1 MKNTNR
7 RNKKPRRNPYKPLH
21 EKLVNFAASSE
32 LDPELAA
39 RNEYLRLENMI
50 LRGMFFE
57 DKKRLRFTEE
67 EKKSLAR
74 AAAKVKGRSKFS
86 ATMLSPWQVV
96 NYSKRE
102 GGKKYVSVFPRKQNP
117 VRLSKAYKEDILRSI
132 VVDHP
137 QWNKW
142 QVWQEMLKYFDNI
155 PPFQVYNM
163 LYDMGFWDGEKPVK
177 GIQWNDFIKKF
188 EKVTWAGDFFS
199 TEVWTDHGQW
209 TFFTLFFVHLETQ
222 KVISAGTTN
231 HCTSQWLVNT
241 LKWWTGAGESP
252 FGPDARFLIRDR
264 DRRYTAEVDWYF
276 MEMGMMPRVISPGAP
291 VMNYHAEQFV
301 RKIKHECL
309 SHCLFLSGTALRKV
323 IDAYVDY
330 YNTQRP
336 NTKFNGGC
344 IIEDHTHWQ
353 TEGEIQQDIKV
364 PGLLNY
370 YFRVPKK

>member
-1 MKNTNR
+1 MKKTLLRNR
-7 RNKKPRRNPYKPLH
+7 KPRRNPYMPLH
-21 EKLVNFAASSE
+21 KKLVDFATSSE
-32 LDPELAA
+32 LDPDLVA
-39 RNEYLRLENMI
+39 RNEYLRVENMI
-50 LRGMFFE
+50 LRSMFLE
-57 DKKRLRFTEE
+57 RRKRLRFTEE
-67 EKKSLAR
+67 EKQELAR
-74 AAAKVKGRSKFS
+74 AAIKVKGRTKIS
-86 ATMLSPWQVV
+86 ATMLTPWQVL
-96 NYSKRE
+96 NYSRKQA
-102 GGKKYVSVFPRKQNP
+102 GKKYVSVFPRKRNP
-117 VRLSKAYKEDILRSI
+117 VRLSKIYKEDILRSI

-137 QWNKW
+137 SWTKMQI
-142 QVWQEMLKYFDNI
+142 WQEMQKYFEGI
-155 PPFQVYNM
+155 PAFQVYNL
-163 LYDMGFWDGEKPVK
+163 LYDMGYWDAEKNKK
-177 GIQWNDFIKKF
+177 GIPWKEFLQRF
-188 EKVTWAGDFFS
+188 ERVTWAGDFFS

-209 TFFTLFFVHLETQ
+209 TYFTLFFIHLETQ
-222 KVISAGTTN
+222 KVFIAGTTN

-241 LKWWTGAGESP
+241 LKGWTGAGESP

-276 MEMGMMPRVISPGAP
+276 MEMGMLPRVISPGAP

-344 IIEDHTHWQ
+344 ILEDKTHWQ
-353 TEGEIQQDIKV
+353 TEGEVKQISLL

-370 YFRVPKK
+370 YYRDPTI

>member
-1 MKNTNR
+1 MKKNKLRNR
-7 RNKKPRRNPYKPLH
+7 KPRRNPYLPLH
-21 EKLVNFAASSE
+21 KKLVEFATTSE
-32 LDPELAA
+32 LDPELVA

-50 LRGMFFE
+50 LRSMFLE
-57 DKKRLRFTEE
+57 KKKRLRFTEE
-67 EKKSLAR
+67 EKQELAR
-74 AAAKVKGRSKFS
+74 AAAKVKGRSKKAAS
-86 ATMLSPWQVV
+86 MLTPWQVL
-96 NYSKRE
+96 NYSRHE
-102 GGKKYVSVFPRKQNP
+102 AGKKYVSVFPRKP
-117 VRLSKAYKEDILRSI
+117 PRVRLSKAYKEDILRSI

-137 QWNKW
+137 SWKKSQIWK
-142 QVWQEMLKYFDNI
+142 EMEKYFNGI
-155 PPFQVYNM
+155 PAFQVYNM
-163 LYDMGFWDGEKPVK
+163 LYDMGYWDAEKTVK
-177 GIQWNDFIKKF
+177 GIPWNDFLKRF

-209 TFFTLFFVHLETQ
+209 TFYTLFFIHLETQ
-222 KVISAGTTN
+222 KVIIAGTTN

-276 MEMGMMPRVISPGAP
+276 MEMGMMPKVISPGAP

-336 NTKFNGGC
+336 NSRFNGGC
-344 IIEDHTHWQ
+344 ILEDHTHWQ
-353 TEGEIQQDIKV
+353 TEGEVKQV
-364 PGLLNY
+364 SLLPGLLNY
-370 YFRVPKK
+370 YFRERTK